1 MNKESDLYPSNNIH
15 EFVKSMSDLT
25 FITNAP
31 NQTLKDRFEQLI
43 KDCQSFD
50 CLVAYFYIS
59 GFHLIYKSLEKTE
72 KIKILIGIGTSRET
86 YNLMNVSGNQ
96 LLSHS
101 ETKQEVEKW

>member
-1 MNKESDLYPSNNIH
+1 MSKESDLYPSNNIH

-59 GFHLIYKSLEKTE
+59 GFHLI
-72 KIKILIGIGTSRET
+72 
-86 YNLMNVSGNQ
+86 
-96 LLSHS
+96 
-101 ETKQEVEKW
+101 